1 MVSNCPRCQIVRG
14 VKLSSLHGRCQIVLF
29 CMMVSNCPRC
39 QIVLLAWSVSNCPRC
54 QIVCGVKLSHHQK
67 GWFWSWSRCWPV
79 GQWDDVKTLWVEF
92 GPWRAYR
99 GGRLRESPSRV
110 WREVPLWGK
119 LRLATEQNTHF
130 FLILPFN
137 VPYLRFWSCYALTLG
152 KRVTEFSFFWRIL
165 YVTLCIY
172 IISSYIIDSAYSL
185 CIGEHWH
192 ASCER
197 QCTCNSRLWEIQNQT
212 V

>member
-1 MVSNCPRCQIVRG
+1 MPFLARFFHITFF
-14 VKLSSLHGRCQIVLF
+14 LISSWINHAQDIPSSQLIISQRI
-29 CMMVSNCPRC
+29 S
-39 QIVLLAWSVSNCPRC
+39 
-54 QIVCGVKLSHHQK
+54 K
-67 GWFWSWSRCWPV
+67 GS
-79 GQWDDVKTLWVEF
+79 L
-92 GPWRAYR
+92 
-99 GGRLRESPSRV
+99 
-110 WREVPLWGK
+110 
-119 LRLATEQNTHF
+119 EQNTHF

-197 QCTCNSRLWEIQNQT
+197 QCTCSSRLWKNTKSNILGKLWIYTHLYKYKPTRNTNMKTCSHKIQIPSHNDAVFVASDTLPFVADCVSEILKWSAST
-212 V
+212 L